1 MAKIHWETTSAVARR
16 VSGDAPLAGT
26 YHERRFELDAPGY
39 VARASDLV
47 SHETGLE
54 LPGAPDVGVISRA
67 RWVDTNIAAFSELL
81 APLRETME
89 DDDSGNG
96 ALAGLGGRFM
106 GAEIGAVLGFLSR
119 RVLGQ
124 YELVLP
130 TSDGKVGDSVY
141 FVGVNV
147 LGMERAHEFR
157 PSHFRLWV
165 ALHETAHRAQ
175 FTGVPWMRGYFL
187 SLVDELIGK
196 PKKEKG
202 RLLRI
207 ASEVQAARARG
218 EDPIDDLGLLGLIAG
233 EEQREVLNKV
243 QALMSLLEGHG
254 HVVMDRIGERE
265 IVDVQR
271 MSRVLTARRDD
282 SKNSLLMKLIG
293 MELKL
298 RQYEDGARFIKA
310 VERRAGWDAL
320 SMAWESPE
328 SLPTLE
334 EIEEPEQWL
343 TRMSS

>member
-1 MAKIHWETTSAVARR
+1 MTKIHWETTAAVARR

-26 YHERRFELDAPGY
+26 YHERRFELDAPAY
-39 VARASDLV
+39 VARASEMV
-47 SHETGLE
+47 SEETGLQ
-54 LPGAPDVGVISRA
+54 LPGTPDVGVISRSQ
-67 RWVDTNIAAFSELL
+67 WVETNISAFSELL
-81 APLRETME
+81 APLRETMGDDE
-89 DDDSGNG
+89 DKPG
-96 ALAGLGGRFM
+96 GLGGRFL
-106 GAEIGAVLGFLSR
+106 GAELGAVLGFLSR

-130 TSDGKVGDSVY
+130 TSEGDVGDSVY

-157 PSHFRLWV
+157 PSHFRMWV

-175 FTGVPWMRGYFL
+175 FTGVPWMRAYFL
-187 SLVDELIGK
+187 SLVDQLVGK
-196 PKKEKG
+196 PQKEKG
-202 RLLRI
+202 RLRRI
-207 ASEVQAARARG
+207 AADIQAARARG
-218 EDPIDDLGLLGLIAG
+218 EDPIDDLGLLGLLAG
-233 EEQREVLNKV
+233 EEQRAVLDKV

-271 MSRVLTARRDD
+271 MSRVLTARRDE

-298 RQYEDGARFIKA
+298 RQYEDGANFIKA

-320 SMAWESPE
+320 EMAWQSPE
-328 SLPTLE
+328 ALPTLD
-334 EIEEPEQWL
+334 EIGEPELWL